1 MEVYDDVEDP
11 DGFEAVLA
19 EAVRAERVDELLAA
33 GSVRK
38 LECFQP
44 CA

>member
-1 MEVYDDVEDP
+1 MEVYDGVEDP
-11 DGFEAVLA
+11 HGFETGLA
-19 EAVRAERVDELLAA
+19 EAVRAERLDELLAA